1 MNKIIYCF
9 SNRIVRVKTY
19 FFNSYYSFYAYFYYD
34 RLSCIKEDLKIDY
47 IRFNFGTYNN
57 MFLWNDIQ
65 IKIDN
70 NSKIDLNITKSILIK
85 NNSDRERITSLYNQ
99 INKIKI

>member
-1 MNKIIYCF
+1 
-9 SNRIVRVKTY
+9 
-19 FFNSYYSFYAYFYYD
+19 
-34 RLSCIKEDLKIDY
+34 
-47 IRFNFGTYNN
+47 